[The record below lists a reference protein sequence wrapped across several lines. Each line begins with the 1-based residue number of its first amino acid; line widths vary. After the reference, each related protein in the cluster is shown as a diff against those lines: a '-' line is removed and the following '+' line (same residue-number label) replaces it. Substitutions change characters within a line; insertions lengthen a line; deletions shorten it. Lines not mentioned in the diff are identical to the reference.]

1 MYIHDYST
9 CTKQELRN
17 KWQEINY
24 KIRRLLAP
32 YRNRNFLSVS
42 EDELQIFRKKYDEYS
57 CIKREIEMEI
67 RKRMAAENNFTYRVS
82 QTNQKRYDDD
92 EPEELSTIASFGI
105 VISILFPIF
114 GMIMWAVLK

>member
-67 RKRMAAENNFTYRVS
+67 RERMKAEDTFISRVS
-82 QTNQKRYDDD
+82 QACQESYDNDM
-92 EPEELSTIASFGI
+92 ASFGI